1 LVDTSGCDLTCE
13 PCAATTAKLRCTWLF
28 KPHSDQEEGRFA
40 RACERIFD
48 GLHNGYRRS
57 PDWVLDHQCITQV
70 VAIAT
75 LAATA
80 VLYVGIPKGFF
91 PQQDNGLIQ
100 GVAEEAAD
108 ISPIAMRAQVNRA
121 AEIIA
126 QGLRLSPY
134 QGPF

>member
-1 LVDTSGCDLTCE
+1 MPGPASGFSMVCTTDIG
-13 PCAATTAKLRCTWLF
+13 AAWIGCSTINA
-28 KPHSDQEEGRFA
+28 
-40 RACERIFD
+40 
-48 GLHNGYRRS
+48 S
-57 PDWVLDHQCITQV
+57 PLA

-108 ISPIAMRAQVNRA
+108 ISPIAMRAQVNPA

-134 QGPF
+134 QWPF